1 MGTAERN
8 GPQSVD
14 DAVSDYFTF
23 DQRAW
28 PRVRIHIAAV
38 AVPDSALLRSVAVLG
53 EVAKRGERYTL
64 LFDARNAKPLGAQQ
78 RRLLADASLPTAAH
92 AARNCAGSAIVVN
105 NMVIAGIVTAL
116 HWLKPTDYPEK
127 VFSSVAEAEAWLD
140 ERQRAPA

>member
-1 MGTAERN
+1 MGSAERN
-8 GPQSVD
+8 GPQPAD
-14 DAVSDYFTF
+14 AAVSDYFTI
-23 DQRAW
+23 DQSAW
-28 PRVRIHIAAV
+28 PRVRIHVTDV
-38 AVPDSALLRSVAVLG
+38 AVPDGALLRSVSVLG
-53 EVAKRGERYTL
+53 GIAKRGERYTL

-78 RRLLADASLPTAAH
+78 RKLLADASLPTAAY

-127 VFSSVAEAEAWLD
+127 VFSSVGEAEAWLD